1 MEAPQTKDPRVY
13 FAAERTF
20 LAWIRTGLALMG
32 FGFVVA
38 RFGLFIQEFSE
49 HEIGHKFTSTGF
61 SMAVGV
67 GLVIVGVFVNVSST
81 VHHVRLTRQLSS
93 GQYLAGRPSFFAA
106 AIAIFL
112 ALLGLAMAVYLLIV
126 R

>member
-1 MEAPQTKDPRVY
+1 
-13 FAAERTF
+13 
-20 LAWIRTGLALMG
+20 
-32 FGFVVA
+32 
-38 RFGLFIQEFSE
+38 
-49 HEIGHKFTSTGF
+49 
-61 SMAVGV
+61 MAVGV

-93 GQYLAGRPSFFAA
+93 GQYLAGRPSFLAA